1 MEIKST
7 KATTLLQTKFGVVK
21 KMAAEGRSARREQTD
36 KEWFKLT
43 VCVVNFRLFMWGFFK
58 LNMKKLGFWWPETDG
73 SLAELSKAKYYITYY
88 I

>member
-36 KEWFKLT
+36 NKE
-43 VCVVNFRLFMWGFFK
+43 
-58 LNMKKLGFWWPETDG
+58 
-73 SLAELSKAKYYITYY
+73 
-88 I
+88 